1 MVAGIHCPRT
11 TKKEK
16 EDYKLQLL
24 EQIKQTSGQLW
35 SDFTSVRQSHAS
47 PSLANQLLAVA
58 LFNKGL
64 NLQTYLLAK
73 KVKIKKMLN
82 NPFNYC

>member
-16 EDYKLQLL
+16 DYKLQLL

-35 SDFTSVRQSHAS
+35 SDFTSIRQSHAS